1 LQLCKCL
8 NSIKE
13 KKIDYPRKGWV
24 TLRAKHQIALTTTIT
39 KGAKE
44 KLLPSLAEM
53 STANRFRSRKQQ
65 ISTRIPVDHC
75 RISCNLKSKV
85 YKPCIYL
92 SIVNYIEN
100 DLKMKGLPWEMFSN
114 GRLLVGIRI
123 ESSGCENLS
132 DKNIRHDRETI

>member
-1 LQLCKCL
+1 MGYSESKT
-8 NSIKE
+8 S
-13 KKIDYPRKGWV
+13 
-24 TLRAKHQIALTTTIT
+24 IALTTTIT

-44 KLLPSLAEM
+44 KLLPSLTEI
-53 STANRFRSRKQQ
+53 STENRLRSRKQQ

-75 RISCNLKSKV
+75 RISCNLKPKE

-100 DLKMKGLPWEMFSN
+100 DLKMKGLLWEIFSN

-123 ESSGCENLS
+123 GSSGCENLF
-132 DKNIRHDRETI
+132 DKNLRHDRETI